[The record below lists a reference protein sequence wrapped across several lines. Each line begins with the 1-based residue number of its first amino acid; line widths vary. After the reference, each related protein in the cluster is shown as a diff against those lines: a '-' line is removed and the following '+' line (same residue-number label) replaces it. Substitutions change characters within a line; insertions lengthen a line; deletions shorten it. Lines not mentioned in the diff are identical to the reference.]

1 MNKPKAI
8 FCWSGGKDSA
18 YCLHKVLSENQFD
31 IAFLLTTV
39 NEEVDRVSMH
49 GVRSSLLEA
58 QADAIGLPVVKVML
72 QEKSNETYENAM
84 NKVLMKAKSE
94 GIEHVIFGDIFL
106 KDLRNYRENNLKKV
120 EMKAVFPLWNMNTD
134 DIVEDF
140 IDKGFKTVI
149 CCVNDEYLGFNWL
162 GRAINHSFLR
172 ELPGNVDSCGENG
185 EFHSFCFDGP
195 IFKKPIEFS
204 LGDTVYK
211 PYFQSAT
218 EDSSLPENDKKN
230 GFWFIDLILKN

>member
-58 QADAIGLPVVKVML
+58 QAEAIGLPVVKVML

-120 EMKAVFPLWNMNTD
+120 EMKAVFPLWNMNT
-134 DIVEDF
+134 
-140 IDKGFKTVI
+140 
-149 CCVNDEYLGFNWL
+149 
-162 GRAINHSFLR
+162 
-172 ELPGNVDSCGENG
+172 
-185 EFHSFCFDGP
+185 
-195 IFKKPIEFS
+195 
-204 LGDTVYK
+204 VY
-211 PYFQSAT
+211 QS
-218 EDSSLPENDKKN
+218 
-230 GFWFIDLILKN
+230 